1 LHIFADDTG
10 EFPVIYCS
18 QKYKTKLKQLNLPG
32 YSFRIIEEDGF
43 KKIFDQVRKKFVK
56 LTPEEWVR
64 QNFITYITKILGY
77 PVGLISVEKSH
88 KWNRFSRRTDI
99 LVHSRKGD
107 PVMIVECKAPDV
119 KIDAVVLDQIVCYN
133 MKFGVPLLV
142 LTNGINHFA
151 CKVGEGTDKYKFL
164 DSIPHYCDIGSFL
177 KTL

>member
-1 LHIFADDTG
+1 LHIFAAVAGHYPAFNCT
-10 EFPVIYCS
+10 

-77 PVGLISVEKSH
+77 PIGLITVERTY

-99 LVHSRKGD
+99 LVHNRKGE
-107 PVMIVECKAPDV
+107 PVMIVECKAPNV
-119 KIDAVVLDQIVCYN
+119 KIDAAVLDQIVCYN

-142 LTNGINHFA
+142 LTNGLNHFA
-151 CKVGEGTDKYKFL
+151 CVAGKESGGYTFIEN
-164 DSIPHYCDIGSFL
+164 IPHYCDIGSFIKGL
-177 KTL
+177 